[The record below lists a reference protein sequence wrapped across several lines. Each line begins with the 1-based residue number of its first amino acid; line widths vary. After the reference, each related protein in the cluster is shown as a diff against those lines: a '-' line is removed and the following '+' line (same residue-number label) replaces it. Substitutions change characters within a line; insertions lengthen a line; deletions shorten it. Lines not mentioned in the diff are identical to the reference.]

1 MRLARPR
8 WLLAGAVASLVA
20 AGVAVVV
27 HDSPASAASSAPGSY
42 TSLTPTRLLDTRRNL
57 GAPGPVAAGQTVTLA
72 VAGQD
77 GVPAVGGVSAV
88 VMNVTVTGP
97 ATPGFVTVW
106 GGGTRPTASNLN
118 FNAGQTV
125 ANQVVAPVGADGTV
139 SLYNGAAGNI
149 HLIADISGY
158 YSAGAAV
165 APGMFAPVTPARLL
179 DTRRG
184 LGAPAAVPA
193 GTSISLKVAGQAGV
207 PASDISAVVLNVTV
221 TQPATL
227 GFVTVWGGGARPTAS
242 NVNFAAGDTVPNLV
256 VTPVSSDGYVTLYNG
271 AAGTVQLIADIYGY
285 YVAGGP
291 LLSGGQAAVPPLRL
305 LDTRRGLGASGPVAA
320 DQTVHLGVVG
330 KAWVLPAGVSAV
342 VLNVTATQPT
352 SIGFVSVWGGG
363 PRPLVSSLNLSP
375 GRTVANLVVAP
386 VASDGTVSLYNGSL
400 GTVQLIADVFGYVL
414 GGDRGSAPAQSTSR
428 YVRNLSNGGTADVTT
443 MHNEGCT
450 DAGNDKGAGPF
461 VHLLHIGAQSQHAP
475 LSQQHPGV
483 ALTGFSE
490 SKTPR
495 LTYPQL
501 VTALEGYLDGFVQCR
516 TGTTSVT
523 VGIGTNNDG
532 DFATYTATQKG
543 TDWAQQVIGPL
554 RAHVSGQSGLD
565 VVGAN
570 DIEAGFASTEAQ
582 AEQWETTYLAGTD
595 ARLVFD
601 GSADACPTAF
611 GATGSCGAVTDDN
624 NVTKT
629 WTLAQYATLAHGKSP
644 DRILALPQ
652 VYVPQQAWQWA
663 NITFASGGQ
672 VTFAGALTEHAAD
685 GTQFTSAQGW
695 GALWDAI
702 SANGQ
707 FSLPAPPMA
716 TDLQADWPPAKS
728 AARNAH
734 ATLPKG

>member
-1 MRLARPR
+1 M
-8 WLLAGAVASLVA
+8 
-20 AGVAVVV
+20 V
-27 HDSPASAASSAPGSY
+27 HDSPASATSSAPGSF
-42 TSLTPTRLLDTRRNL
+42 TSVTPTRLLDTRRDL

-77 GVPAVGGVSAV
+77 GVPAAGGVSAV
-88 VMNVTVTGP
+88 VMNVTVTQP
-97 ATPGFVTVW
+97 ATLGFVTVW

-125 ANQVVAPVGADGTV
+125 ANQVVAPVGADGSV
-139 SLYNGAAGNI
+139 SLYNGAAGNAQ
-149 HLIADISGY
+149 LIADISGY
-158 YSAGAAV
+158 YSAGAAD

-193 GTSISLKVAGQAGV
+193 GTSISLKVAGQGGV
-207 PASDISAVVLNVTV
+207 PPSDISAVVLNVTV

-227 GFVTVWGGGARPTAS
+227 GFVTVWGGGARPNAS
-242 NVNFAAGDTVPNLV
+242 NVNFAAGETVPNLV
-256 VTPVSSDGYVTLYNG
+256 VTPVSSGGYVTLYNG
-271 AAGTVQLIADIYGY
+271 AAGTVQLIADVYGY

-291 LLSGGQAAVPPLRL
+291 LQSGGQAAVPPVRL
-305 LDTRRGLGASGPVAA
+305 LDTRRGLGAPSPVPA
-320 DQTVHLGVVG
+320 DQTVQLGVVG

-352 SIGFVSVWGGG
+352 SIGFVSVWGDG

-386 VASDGTVSLYNGSL
+386 VASDGTVSLFNGSP

-414 GGDRGSAPAQSTSR
+414 GADRASAPAPSTSR
-428 YVRNLSNGGTADVTT
+428 YVRNLSNGGTTDVAT
-443 MHNEGCT
+443 MHDEGCT

-523 VGIGTNNDG
+523 VAIGTNNDG
-532 DFATYTATQKG
+532 DFTTYTASQKG
-543 TDWAQQVIGPL
+543 TDWAKQVIEPL
-554 RAHVSGQSGLD
+554 RAHVNGQSALD

-582 AEQWETTYLAGTD
+582 AEQWENAYLAYAGTTQ
-595 ARLVFD
+595 ARLVYD
-601 GSADACPTAF
+601 GSLDACPTAF
-611 GATGSCGAVTDDN
+611 GATGSCGSVSDDN
-624 NVTKT
+624 GILKT
-629 WTLAQYATLAHGKSP
+629 WTHAQYLKLTHGLGP
-644 DRILALPQ
+644 TRIVALPQ
-652 VYVPQQAWQWA
+652 IYVPAQAWQWA
-663 NITFASGGQ
+663 NLAFASSGQ
-672 VTFAGALTEHAAD
+672 LAFAGSLTERAAIGD
-685 GTQFTSAQGW
+685 NSQFTSEQGW
-695 GALWDAI
+695 GALSDALAASPSI
-702 SANGQ
+702 PVA
-707 FSLPAPPMA
+707 APQSA
-716 TDLQADWPPAKS
+716 TDLRSDWGPGVT
-728 AARNAH
+728 AAQRNAH
-734 ATLPKG
+734 ATLPNG